1 MKTYNGKEV
10 KKVYSTNDRNG
21 NKILKVFYT
30 DNTTEIIRGSKVYDF
45 SVINDKHYKS
55 LSGLYASK

>member
-1 MKTYNGKEV
+1 MREYNGKQI
-10 KKVYSTNDRNG
+10 KKIHSANDING

-30 DNTTEIIRGSKVYDF
+30 DNTAEIIRGSKVYDF
-45 SVINDKHYKS
+45 PIINDKHYKS